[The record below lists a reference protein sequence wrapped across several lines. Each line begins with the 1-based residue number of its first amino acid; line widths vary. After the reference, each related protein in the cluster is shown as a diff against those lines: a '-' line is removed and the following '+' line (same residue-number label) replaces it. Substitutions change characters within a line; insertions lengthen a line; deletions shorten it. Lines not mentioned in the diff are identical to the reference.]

1 MSERIVEVEW
11 EDCSGRHGWM
21 TPEELREYTSDR
33 EFIVTTLGYVQEDDK
48 RGIVIVEALP
58 ADGVKKDGHRMVGCA
73 TFVPRSAIRKVTEL
87 ARRKKR

>member
-1 MSERIVEVEW
+1 MTERIVEVEW

-33 EFIVTTLGYVQEDDK
+33 EFVVTTLGYVQEDYNG
-48 RGIVIVEALP
+48 GIVLTEALP
-58 ADGVKKDGHRMVGCA
+58 ADGTRKDGHRMIGCT

-87 ARRKKR
+87 SRKRK